1 MQVQLDRDEENLYL
15 FLLQLVLLLYPGE
28 DLRHVGLQHH
38 SAHDQLVE
46 DEVDLVHV
54 EDEVELAHVL
64 EALVQ
69 RLHEHLD
76 EVEDAQLGLGAV
88 HAEDEVEGGVV
99 PVDELV
105 VGSSNQAGREIRKMY
120 FFPNG
125 MGYGKMVPCL
135 PSPFQEVANV
145 VLPLGHQLEGLL
157 HDLLLLALGLK
168 KGITFHLRN
177 SLNEAFKF

>member
-1 MQVQLDRDEENLYL
+1 MQVQLDRDGENLYL

-105 VGSSNQAGREIRKMY
+105 VGSSNQAGKEGKFIFQR
-120 FFPNG
+120 N
-125 MGYGKMVPCL
+125 GKMVSSL

-168 KGITFHLRN
+168 KYIASNLRN
-177 SLNEAFKF
+177 SLYEALKF

>member
-105 VGSSNQAGREIRKMY
+105 VGSSNQAGRERRKMY
-120 FFPNG
+120 FFQRNG
-125 MGYGKMVPCL
+125 IWEDGSFLTFPL
-135 PSPFQEVANV
+135 PGSCRRGPPAWTPAGRSPSRSAAARPRSKEIHRF
-145 VLPLGHQLEGLL
+145 
-157 HDLLLLALGLK
+157 
-168 KGITFHLRN
+168 
-177 SLNEAFKF
+177 

>member
-105 VGSSNQAGREIRKMY
+105 VGSSNQAGRERRKMY
-120 FFPNG
+120 FFQRN
-125 MGYGKMVPCL
+125 GKMVTSS
-135 PSPFQEVANV
+135 PSPFQEVADV

-168 KGITFHLRN
+168 KYIASNLRN
-177 SLNEAFKF
+177 SLYEALKF